1 MKTLF
6 LPLLLL
12 ALTGCLKNEP
22 STATSNEETVVQKA
36 DRHRV
41 YTVTE
46 LLAQPELRKKLFA
59 ICTDD
64 PGRME
69 RDPNC
74 VNTLSAE
81 RAASVGR
88 IASTPRIV
96 P

>member
-6 LPLLLL
+6 LPLALL

-22 STATSNEETVVQKA
+22 STTTSNEETVVHKA
-36 DRHRV
+36 DRV

-59 ICTDD
+59 SCTDD
-64 PGRME
+64 PGRMD

-88 IASTPRIV
+88 IP
-96 P
+96 